1 MRELTLCV
9 CMQLTDKE
17 KSETNMFDQVDD
29 FKWLKAAASPNWSL
43 LPESEAIPEE
53 VWKKA
58 LAGGPNVVIDDTLRE
73 LRVGQGA

>member
-1 MRELTLCV
+1 MRELTSCV

-43 LPESEAIPEE
+43 LPESEAIPDE

-58 LAGGPNVVIDDTLRE
+58 LAGGPDVAIDDSLRE